1 MRRIIYLII
10 LALAIAA
17 PSASAQDR
25 SSKPRTLYV
34 TAESSKT
41 GFVGGLKAENFQ
53 ILENKKELPVELFAA
68 GQPAS
73 VGFLFDVSGSVS
85 GISIRDVNDT
95 AAAISESIR
104 NNSVKNEYFLI
115 GFNRSVAL
123 LADWTADAGQISK
136 GLDDLPSIQNKSNSY
151 FTSFYDAFS
160 RAVEQFSTAKNEKRI
175 LIMFTDGIDSG
186 SKARRK
192 EIMEKAFGSDIIVYS
207 VTLMPA
213 VVVVHRDIQTSYPSS
228 IPEMEGEDF
237 LDDITGMTGGRR
249 YKIPTSNPES
259 VIRTHKAD
267 DRSAASR
274 AFASILAELNSQYS
288 IKYYP
293 AINSNSEQP
302 RLLSVRLTVPKEVK
316 RKNGAI
322 SLRYRQ
328 KYKFDQR

>member
-1 MRRIIYLII
+1 MRRIINLLI

-17 PSASAQDR
+17 QSALAQDS
-25 SSKPRTLYV
+25 SSKPRTIYV

-53 ILENKKELPVELFAA
+53 ILENKKELPIEFFAA
-68 GQPAS
+68 GRPAS

-95 AAAISESIR
+95 AAAISESVR

-123 LADWTADAGQISK
+123 LADWTADVGQISK
-136 GLDDLPSIQNKSNSY
+136 GLDSLPSIQTRDNSY

-160 RAVEQFSTAKNEKRI
+160 RAVEQFGTAKNEKRI

-186 SKARRK
+186 SKAKRK
-192 EIMEKAFGSDIIVYS
+192 EIMEKAFSSDIIVYS

-213 VVVVHRDIQTSYPSS
+213 VKVVHRDIQTSYPSS

-259 VIRTHKAD
+259 IIRTHKAD

-274 AFASILAELNSQYS
+274 AFEMIFAELGSQYT
-288 IKYYP
+288 IQYYP
-293 AINSNSEQP
+293 ESMGKPEQAS
-302 RLLSVRLTVPKEVK
+302 LLSVRLTVPKEVK
-316 RKNGAI
+316 KKNGAI

-328 KYKFDQR
+328 KYEFAER